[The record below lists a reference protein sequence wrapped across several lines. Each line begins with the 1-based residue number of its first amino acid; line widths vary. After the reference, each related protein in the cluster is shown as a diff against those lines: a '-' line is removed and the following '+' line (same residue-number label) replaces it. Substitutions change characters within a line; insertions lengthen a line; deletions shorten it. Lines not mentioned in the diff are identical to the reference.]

1 MTTPFTS
8 FRYPF
13 VIDQARGRV
22 GQESNFNQ
30 HIEQLVKQLLLT
42 SPGERLNRPD
52 FGCGVRRLVFA
63 PGGDV
68 AASLARSVIYQSL
81 TKWLGNAVKVQ
92 DVTVNAVDS
101 TLSIYISYQVLARGE
116 QRYLNIQVT
125 A

>member
-13 VIDQARGRV
+13 AIDQARGRV
-22 GQESNFNQ
+22 DQEANFNR
-30 HIEQLVKQLLLT
+30 HIEQLIKQLLLT

-52 FGCGVRRLVFA
+52 FGCGVRRMVFA

-81 TKWLGNAVKVQ
+81 TKWLGNAIKVQ

-101 TLSIYISYQVLARGE
+101 TLNINISYQVLARGE
-116 QRYLNIQVT
+116 QQYLNMQVT